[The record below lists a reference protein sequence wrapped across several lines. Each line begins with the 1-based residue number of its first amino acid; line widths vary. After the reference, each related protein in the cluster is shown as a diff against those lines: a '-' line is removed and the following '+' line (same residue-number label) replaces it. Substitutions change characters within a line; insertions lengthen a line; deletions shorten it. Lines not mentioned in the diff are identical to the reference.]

1 MNKIPLG
8 KKIGAALIIT
18 GTCIGAGMLVLPLIT
33 AACGFIISCILLFAI
48 YALMTTTAFLI
59 IEVNLSMPDGSNFST
74 MAKKTCGSTGQI
86 IAWLSFL
93 LLMYAL
99 TAAYTAQ
106 GSSLLGQWL
115 SAYLNINLPDSLES
129 FIFIIVFGGF
139 IYTGTFAVDNLNKLL
154 ISVKGIAFIGLTI
167 VIMPQISLKNLLQP
181 TPNINLIWIT
191 LPLLITSFG
200 YHTVLPSMRTYLKSD
215 RKSLNSVILIG
226 GSIPLIIYL
235 IWEAITLGTIP
246 LYGQYS
252 FQYIA
257 SHGNDVTGLVQA
269 YHELYNIP
277 IINTFA
283 TIFTNVAITTSFLGV
298 TLSLFNFNQDTYNL
312 DTHKHFDKILA
323 FIITYFPPFIFAVFY
338 PDGFIIALGYASIFV
353 AILLISMPAFM
364 AWKVRSKQN
373 RNSMTSKLFLSMIF
387 LSGILMILLQILT
400 QAGLL
405 PSFK

>member
-1 MNKIPLG
+1 MNQSSFA
-8 KKIGAALIIT
+8 KKTGAALIIT

-33 AACGFIISCILLFAI
+33 AACGFIISCILLLVI
-48 YALMTTTAFLI
+48 YGLMTATAFLI

-74 MAKKTCGSTGQI
+74 MAKQTGGSLGQI

-115 SAYLNINLPDSLES
+115 SAYLNINLPDSIES
-129 FIFIIVFGGF
+129 LIFILVLGGF
-139 IYTGTFAVDNLNKLL
+139 IYTGTFAVDNLNKFL
-154 ISVKGIAFIGLTI
+154 ISVKGIAFIGLTA
-167 VIMPQISLKNLLQP
+167 VIMPHITVEKLIQQ
-181 TPNINLIWIT
+181 TPNINLLWIT

-215 RKSLNSVILIG
+215 KKSLNTVLFIG
-226 GSIPLIIYL
+226 GSIPLVIYL

-257 SHGNDVTGLVQA
+257 NHGNDVTGLVEV
-269 YHELYNIP
+269 YHKLYGIP

-298 TLSLFNFNQDTYNL
+298 TLGLFNFNQDTYRL
-312 DTHKHFDKILA
+312 RTHKHRDKILA
-323 FIITYFPPFIFAVFY
+323 FLITYLPPFIFAVFY
-338 PDGFIIALGYASIFV
+338 PDGFILALGYASIFV
-353 AILLISMPAFM
+353 AILLISFPAFM
-364 AWKVRSKQN
+364 AWKIRSKQN
-373 RNSMTSKLFLSMIF
+373 RNHLISKIYLSIIF
-387 LSGILMILLQILT
+387 LAGIMMIVLQILT
-400 QAGLL
+400 QTGCL
-405 PSFK
+405 PIFT